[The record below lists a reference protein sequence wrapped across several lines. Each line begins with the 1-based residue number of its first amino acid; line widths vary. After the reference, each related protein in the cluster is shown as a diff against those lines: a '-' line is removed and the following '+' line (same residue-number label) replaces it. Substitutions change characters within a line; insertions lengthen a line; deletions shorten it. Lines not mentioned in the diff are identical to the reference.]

1 MEVLKPKKEKTFAY
15 HWGSGHIAE
24 EAQVETPW
32 DIPTLQLMKY
42 TEGDAAGQLT
52 IRFCH
57 YSYEGRFRRSPLMLS
72 SEAIEDMRYALK
84 TTPELLALLRHLVS
98 DPDEPPG
105 RSKQKKEVSSSRR
118 DGSRTDS

>member
-1 MEVLKPKKEKTFAY
+1 MATTPEKKLKTFTY

-32 DIPTLQLMKY
+32 DMPTLQLMKY

-52 IRFCH
+52 VRFCH

-72 SEAIEDMRYALK
+72 EEAIDDMRQALH
-84 TTPELLALLRHLVS
+84 TTPELRDLLRRLL
-98 DPDEPPG
+98 DEPSPD
-105 RSKQKKEVSSSRR
+105 SDSREA
-118 DGSRTDS
+118 S

>member
-1 MEVLKPKKEKTFAY
+1 MEGVKPKKEKTFSY
-15 HWGSGHIAE
+15 HWGSGFIAE

-32 DIPTLQLMKY
+32 DIPTFQLMKY

-72 SEAIEDMRYALK
+72 SEAIEDMRLALK

-98 DPDEPPG
+98 DPEELPVG
-105 RSKQKKEVSSSRR
+105 RKRRKEDSLLGG
-118 DGSRTDS
+118 DGATGHR

>member
-1 MEVLKPKKEKTFAY
+1 MAATQPKKEKTFAY

-32 DIPTLQLMKY
+32 DKPTLQLMKY
-42 TEGDAAGQLT
+42 TEGDAAGQLV

-72 SEAIEDMRYALK
+72 AEAIEDMRQVLH
-84 TTPELLALLRHLVS
+84 TTPELRELLQRLLDEPESKRPTTRGGRKAAKPGGPVS
-98 DPDEPPG
+98 D
-105 RSKQKKEVSSSRR
+105 
-118 DGSRTDS
+118 